1 MLVPLRLGLG
11 QAWSVGL
18 AHPQLACLPV
28 SPTVTT
34 IRVLE
39 KFIDSHLKNFE
50 WLKGSILSELVAGS
64 RNDMQAGYILFM
76 QRGSILFCSGSVCVV
91 KIKIVDPLRNRSR
104 RIYLRPTR
112 DDDPLQPCAH

>member
-1 MLVPLRLGLG
+1 MTIQSTVDDVLVPLRLGLG

-50 WLKGSILSELVAGS
+50 WLKGSILFKLAGS

-76 QRGSILFCSGSVCVV
+76 QRGSILFCSGSVRVV
-91 KIKIVDPLRNRSR
+91 KIKNR
-104 RIYLRPTR
+104 
-112 DDDPLQPCAH
+112 